1 MIVEQHPE
9 DGRFEVRIA
18 DTPIDAGAAADIA
31 DDGSGAVAVFRG
43 VVRADNRGREVEAI
57 EYECYRAMA
66 EREVLAVLYDAAARY
81 ELRGA
86 RVVHRTGIVRA
97 GESSVLVAVAAAHRA
112 PAFDA
117 LRDIVEALKRR
128 APIWKKEHY
137 AGGDA
142 RWL

>member
-1 MIVEQHPE
+1 
-9 DGRFEVRIA
+9 
-18 DTPIDAGAAADIA
+18 
-31 DDGSGAVAVFRG
+31 
-43 VVRADNRGREVEAI
+43 
-57 EYECYRAMA
+57 
-66 EREVLAVLYDAAARY
+66 VLAVLYDAAARY

-137 AGGDA
+137 AGGEA